1 MSEDLIQMFRDFT
14 DNRDMPDSRVKDYLW
29 RASNDLNKALDMYFD
44 DRQKA
49 EARANINVEQP
60 IDVSFIKS
68 SRNAFEV
75 LKKGAELP
83 IKKASFFN
91 GMKKRF
97 HESFGNFQKPKTA
110 KITDLIENNSE
121 THLDNINDK
130 DDTISQNSTGVNED
144 ELSQKHSDKNADN
157 VGKFQSTP
165 KRLGS
170 EKVGAL
176 REKIKGPI
184 SNTKM
189 KKRNLKELEEEFNKN
204 QNMLSAHHLLVGSA
218 HFDVIF
224 NEAYERLEN
233 GVKLD
238 YKVETINPM
247 KGLSKKLQVKRPSQ
261 NQGYVYL
268 TCQDTELVRLH
279 SVERHF
285 FNLLRDDCMCMEIII
300 DNDLE
305 KEYEIRFYRLKI
317 FFFLRMDLFRFPIKN
332 SHNLTRVEQNLI
344 DAFARYKPE
353 LRTLFEM
360 ASIMKTEASPLEKV
374 TDDKVRNILIN
385 RNFYSELN
393 NIKLDYEDY
402 RDLSPSEAMTI
413 SLHDFQKMGLYWLA
427 LRENHKM
434 SDFAEE
440 KKHIHPMWTEFSLD
454 FTLLKPPSDEELLSL
469 INYLQNQNQKNFES
483 FAQLFFYFNNFTG
496 QVTFNFPYHDI
507 DNFILGGIL
516 ADEMGLGKTIM
527 MLSLV
532 GYSQVN
538 PAHEETI
545 RQVAL
550 DRKRRY
556 YHKMKSKDS
565 FIEEKPFAK
574 NLIVMPTTLLHQWE
588 EEINSI
594 FSQGFF
600 NVYIYKEDN
609 KKAYIDLS
617 RYDIVLT
624 SYGIVR
630 QDFFVKDYSHNLFRY
645 KWLRIILDEA
655 NNIRNL
661 NNQITKAILELD
673 GCSKWC
679 VTGTPIEN
687 SISDLYTLFLFLDY
701 QPWSEKTLWDQFIYN
716 PLYKE
721 KKVKVLSL
729 LNRVVRPLILRRT
742 KNNNFLDLK
751 LKKMELI
758 DVLLPLY
765 EEEKYQYDRL
775 EKKTKEEF
783 QIDKA
788 NNVVE
793 NHLHIYEVILRLR
806 QICDHRFLLKYSE
819 SPMNTDSLIK
829 DVWKFIELRT
839 AQRTNEV
846 YDLDESNDN
855 DKPNQSKLDFQFVI
869 DQIRNIFSQENHK
882 ENSDE
887 SSNNLICNICAE
899 VLEDRVLTYCM
910 HDFCKTCIYR
920 WLQDHQT
927 CPNCRTLL
935 TRSDIY
941 SLPKYDNQAKSQH

>member
-1 MSEDLIQMFRDFT
+1 MSDELIQMFRDFT
-14 DNRDMPDSRVKDYLW
+14 DNRDIPDAKIKDYLW
-29 RASNDLNKALDMYFD
+29 RTSNDLNKALDIYFED
-44 DRQKA
+44 KQRI
-49 EARANINVEQP
+49 EARGRVDVEQP

-75 LKKGAELP
+75 LKKGSELP

-97 HESFGNFQKPKTA
+97 HDSIGDFKPAKDT
-110 KITDLIENNSE
+110 KITDLI
-121 THLDNINDK
+121 DNPKQVRLTDLLAK
-130 DDTISQNSTGVNED
+130 GDPVSQNSGKIVEEKPAEKHHESISDNFDKQQPTPSRLDIEKTTVNKEK
-144 ELSQKHSDKNADN
+144 LK
-157 VGKFQSTP
+157 
-165 KRLGS
+165 GS
-170 EKVGAL
+170 L
-176 REKIKGPI
+176 

-189 KKRNLKELEEEFNKN
+189 KKRNLKELEEEFHKN
-204 QNMLSAHHLLVGSA
+204 QSLLSAHHLLIGSA
-218 HFDVIF
+218 RMDVIF
-224 NEAYERLEN
+224 NETYERLEN

-238 YKVETINPM
+238 YKVETINPL
-247 KGLSKKLQVKRPSQ
+247 KGLSKKLQTKKASYGS
-261 NQGYVYL
+261 GYVYL
-268 TCQDTELVRLH
+268 ICQGVELVRLH
-279 SVERHF
+279 TIERNF
-285 FNLLRDDCMCMEIII
+285 FNLLKDNCMVMEIAI
-300 DNDLE
+300 DNDLDRD
-305 KEYEIRFYRLKI
+305 YELRFYTLKF
-317 FFFLRMDLFRFPIKN
+317 FFFLRMDLFKFPIKN
-332 SHNLTRVEQNLI
+332 SHNASKIEQNFLE
-344 DAFARYKPE
+344 AFGRYKPE
-353 LRTLFEM
+353 FRTLFETVN
-360 ASIMKTEASPLEKV
+360 ILKTEQSPLERV
-374 TDDKVRNILIN
+374 NDEKVRNILIN

-393 NIKLDYEDY
+393 NIKLDYDDY
-402 RDLSPSEAMTI
+402 RDLSPSEAMSI
-413 SLHDFQKMGLYWLA
+413 SLHDFQRMGLYWLV

-434 SDFAEE
+434 SDFSEE
-440 KKHIHPMWTEFSLD
+440 RKHIHPMWTEFSID
-454 FTLLKPPSDEELLSL
+454 FTLLHSPSDNDLLSL
-469 INYLQNQNQKNFES
+469 INYLKNQNQKNFES

-538 PAHEETI
+538 PSHEETI

-550 DRKRRY
+550 DRKKRY
-556 YHKMKSKDS
+556 YSKIKSKEA
-565 FIEEKPFAK
+565 FLEEKPFAK

-588 EEINSI
+588 EEINTI
-594 FSQGFF
+594 FNPGFF
-600 NVYIYKEDN
+600 NIYIYKDDN
-609 KKAYIDLS
+609 KKAFIDLS
-617 RYDIVLT
+617 HYDIVLT
-624 SYGIVR
+624 TYGIAR
-630 QDFFVKDYSHNLFRY
+630 QDYFVKDYSHNLFRY

-661 NNQITKAILELD
+661 TNQITKAILELD
-673 GCSKWC
+673 ACSRWC

-701 QPWSEKTLWDQFIYN
+701 QPWCEKSLWDQFIYN
-716 PLYKE
+716 PLYRE
-721 KKVKVLSL
+721 KKVQVLGL

-742 KNNNFLDLK
+742 KANNFSDLK

-758 DVLLPLY
+758 DVFLPLY
-765 EEEKYQYDRL
+765 EEEQKQYERL

-783 QIDKA
+783 QLDKA
-788 NNVVE
+788 KNITD

-806 QICDHRFLLKYSE
+806 QICDHRFLLKFSE
-819 SPMNTDSLIK
+819 NPMNSEGLIK

-855 DKPNQSKLDFQFVI
+855 DNTKQSRLDFQFVI
-869 DQIRNIFSQENHK
+869 DQITNLFPPEGHGNNK
-882 ENSDE
+882 ED
-887 SSNNLICNICAE
+887 SSPHMICNICAE

-910 HDFCKTCIYR
+910 HEFCKTCIYR

-941 SLPKYDNQAKSQH
+941 SLPK